1 MAYVARTAS
10 TESASHP
17 GWNAIATCRER
28 NSLQLRTSARL
39 TSSATTAPTVSCTA
53 QTQGPGK
60 VRCGGRA
67 ALSAGAVKRG
77 PIQLGVAAGGGPP
90 PPHRGRAAAAP
101 PPAGRPPRGGGG
113 GAARRGRPRR
123 ARPPP
128 GPPTPPPPAPPP

>member
-1 MAYVARTAS
+1 MAYVAKTAS

-28 NSLQLRTSARL
+28 NSLQLRTSARP

-67 ALSAGAVKRG
+67 ALSAGAGKRG

-90 PPHRGRAAAAP
+90 PPKRRKGEDNPRHP
-101 PPAGRPPRGGGG
+101 PPTFFLFRLFFFKKKKK
-113 GAARRGRPRR
+113 
-123 ARPPP
+123 
-128 GPPTPPPPAPPP
+128 TQITNTKTEYNNKLE

>member
-1 MAYVARTAS
+1 MAYVAKTAS

-28 NSLQLRTSARL
+28 NSLQLRTSARP

-77 PIQLGVAAGGGPP
+77 PIQVGVAAGGGLRPEQ
-90 PPHRGRAAAAP
+90 RERAPAARLRE
-101 PPAGRPPRGGGG
+101 GRPAVGQCE
-113 GAARRGRPRR
+113 
-123 ARPPP
+123 
-128 GPPTPPPPAPPP
+128 

>member
-1 MAYVARTAS
+1 MAYVAKTAS

-60 VRCGGRA
+60 VRRGGRA

-77 PIQLGVAAGGGPP
+77 PIQLGVAAGGAPP
-90 PPHRGRAAAAP
+90 PPHR
-101 PPAGRPPRGGGG
+101 PR
-113 GAARRGRPRR
+113 
-123 ARPPP
+123 
-128 GPPTPPPPAPPP
+128 PPPAPPPPGRPPAPARG

>member
-1 MAYVARTAS
+1 MAYVAKTAS

-28 NSLQLRTSARL
+28 NSLQLRTSARP

-77 PIQLGVAAGGGPP
+77 PIQLGVAAGGGLRPEQRERAP
-90 PPHRGRAAAAP
+90 AARLREGRPAVGQCEKPIERGRQREI
-101 PPAGRPPRGGGG
+101 GR
-113 GAARRGRPRR
+113 AHV
-123 ARPPP
+123 
-128 GPPTPPPPAPPP
+128 

>member
-1 MAYVARTAS
+1 MAYVAKTAS

-28 NSLQLRTSARL
+28 NALQLRTSARP

-53 QTQGPGK
+53 QTQSPGK
-60 VRCGGRA
+60 MRCGGRA

-90 PPHRGRAAAAP
+90 PPPREGAPAAP
-101 PPAGRPPRGGGG
+101 PPGG
-113 GAARRGRPRR
+113 
-123 ARPPP
+123 PPP
-128 GPPTPPPPAPPP
+128 GRGRGEPDERGPRPGRR

>member
-1 MAYVARTAS
+1 MAYVAKTAS

-28 NSLQLRTSARL
+28 NELQLRTSARP

-60 VRCGGRA
+60 MRCGGRA

-90 PPHRGRAAAAP
+90 PPHRGRAPAAPPPGGRPPGRGGGEPGGRGRPPGAAAP
-101 PPAGRPPRGGGG
+101 PGPATRP
-113 GAARRGRPRR
+113 
-123 ARPPP
+123 
-128 GPPTPPPPAPPP
+128 

>member
-1 MAYVARTAS
+1 MAYVAKTAS

-28 NSLQLRTSARL
+28 NALQLRTSARP
-39 TSSATTAPTVSCTA
+39 TTSATTAPTVSCTA

-60 VRCGGRA
+60 VRRGGRA

-90 PPHRGRAAAAP
+90 PPQRERAPAGPPRG
-101 PPAGRPPRGGGG
+101 GRPPGGGGG
-113 GAARRGRPRR
+113 GAHPRGRPRGAA
-123 ARPPP
+123 ARR
-128 GPPTPPPPAPPP
+128 GQPAPPP

>member
-1 MAYVARTAS
+1 MAYVAKTAS

-28 NSLQLRTSARL
+28 NSLQLRTSARP

-90 PPHRGRAAAAP
+90 ARPGRAGPAGPPPGGRPPGRAGATAGEGR
-101 PPAGRPPRGGGG
+101 PPAG
-113 GAARRGRPRR
+113 
-123 ARPPP
+123 
-128 GPPTPPPPAPPP
+128 